1 LISVLNPLR
10 PAHAIVE
17 TVEPTN
23 SPYHFLLGTAAADF
37 AMAKLDV
44 LRKEFI
50 AWEAISRAADFP
62 KET

>member
-1 LISVLNPLR
+1 
-10 PAHAIVE
+10 
-17 TVEPTN
+17 
-23 SPYHFLLGTAAADF
+23 LLGTAAADF

-44 LRKEFI
+44 LRKELI